1 MTEKEKKRPLT
12 FTLDEGE
19 LTDLEY
25 QKSLDEFFGDE
36 EAIEYRVERIR
47 PKGEGIEGY
56 LGMHSSPFTFEDLR
70 TLYGGGVYRIVKQK
84 AGGGKAALLGAKT
97 VTVAGVPKVTSQ
109 DNQDRVSPHEDL
121 RAEIRALR
129 EEINKP
135 KGNTV
140 FTPDFVQELVTAK
153 LLLDKGNNG
162 GNNNEL
168 IKLLVASGDKKFEG
182 LLEGIELAK
191 TLDRGD
197 SAEAEPS
204 SWIEKLGSMV
214 AQYLERKSVEVSTVK
229 RSPQGTDGAQIKVTP
244 TTPNPEPEQMLF
256 QNLIDEVTDIVLD
269 GIEHKIPAAEAAAE
283 IKTTTGSFLLALV
296 NNLSLD
302 QMLGFLES
310 RYGNDPDFMTHLKN
324 PDTRIYLTQ
333 ILEELK
339 K

>member
-1 MTEKEKKRPLT
+1 MKEKKKPLT
-12 FTLDEGE
+12 FTFDEGE

-56 LGMHSSPFTFEDLR
+56 LGLHSSPFTFEDLKS
-70 TLYGGGVYRIVKQK
+70 LYGGGVYRIVKQK

-109 DNQDRVSPHEDL
+109 DNQDKYSPHEDL
-121 RAEIRALR
+121 RAEIKALR

-168 IKLLVASGDKKFEG
+168 IRLLVASGDKKFEG

-191 TLDRGD
+191 TLDRGG
-197 SAEAEPS
+197 AEAEPS
-204 SWIEKLGSMV
+204 SWIEKLGSIV

-229 RSPQGTDGAQIKVTP
+229 RSPQSTDATQVKVTP
-244 TTPNPEPEQMLF
+244 TQRMEASEQMLL
-256 QNLIDEVTDIVLD
+256 QKLILEKIGTTILD
-269 GIEHKIPAAEAAAE
+269 GIEQNTPAADIA
-283 IKTTTGSFLLALV
+283 
-296 NNLSLD
+296 NQLSLYAAIPFFKV
-302 QMLGFLES
+302 MLEKIMVEEILPYFKAEYSEDAEAMALLQKPET
-310 RYGNDPDFMTHLKN
+310 PA
-324 PDTRIYLTQ
+324 YLTQ

>member
-1 MTEKEKKRPLT
+1 MSEKEKKRPLT

-56 LGMHSSPFTFEDLR
+56 LGLHSSPFTFEDLKS
-70 TLYGGGVYRIVKQK
+70 LYGGGVYRIVKQK

-109 DNQDRVSPHEDL
+109 DNQDKFSPHEDL

-162 GNNNEL
+162 GTNNEL
-168 IKLLVASGDKKFEG
+168 IKMLVASGDKKFEG

-191 TLDRGD
+191 TLDRGGT
-197 SAEAEPS
+197 EEEPS
-204 SWIEKLGSMV
+204 SWIEKLGSIV
-214 AQYLERKSVEVSTVK
+214 AQYLERKNVEVSTVK
-229 RSPQGTDGAQIKVTP
+229 RSPQSVDGAQIKVTP
-244 TTPNPEPEQMLF
+244 TPQNPETPEQMLWK
-256 QNLIDEVTDIVLD
+256 NLIEELTDIILD
-269 GIEHKIPAAEAAAE
+269 GIEQKVPAAEVATE
-283 IKTTTGSFLLALV
+283 IKTTAGSFLLSLV
-296 NNLSLD
+296 RNLGPD
-302 QMLGFLES
+302 QMLSFLES
-310 RYGNDPDFMTHLKN
+310 RYADDPDVMAHLKN
-324 PDTRIYLTQ
+324 PETRTYLTQ